1 MHKRVNEETKKE
13 MKDLSEYLLCTR
25 GLTKRFGHHN
35 AVDHVDLHIPKGAI
49 YGFIG
54 RNGAG
59 KTTCLKMISGL
70 STPTAGE
77 IEIFGYKGRELEQM
91 RSRIGCLIEA
101 PGLYENMTAYE
112 NLKTKCLFC
121 GIHKKGYI
129 EDILDTVGL
138 IDTGKKKTK
147 HFSLGMKQRLGIGL
161 ALVGEPDLLVLDEPI
176 NGLDPQGIA
185 EVRETLHRLQ
195 QERNMTI
202 LISSHILEELSKIA
216 TDYGIIHN
224 GTLLQELTRE
234 ELMRRCSERIE
245 ITLDIPERAI
255 PVLDRLGFTQ
265 YQVTDK
271 THIQVYERLN
281 ESARLNMELTKAGIP
296 VRGITITSE
305 ELESY
310 YLNLTGGVSN
320 V

>member
-1 MHKRVNEETKKE
+1 M
-13 MKDLSEYLLCTR
+13 SEYLLCTR

-59 KTTCLKMISGL
+59 KTTCLKMICGL
-70 STPTAGE
+70 STPTEGE
-77 IEIFGYKGRELEQM
+77 MEIFGYKGRELGQM

-138 IDTGKKKTK
+138 TDTGKKKAK

-281 ESARLNMELTKAGIP
+281 ESAALNMELTKAGIP